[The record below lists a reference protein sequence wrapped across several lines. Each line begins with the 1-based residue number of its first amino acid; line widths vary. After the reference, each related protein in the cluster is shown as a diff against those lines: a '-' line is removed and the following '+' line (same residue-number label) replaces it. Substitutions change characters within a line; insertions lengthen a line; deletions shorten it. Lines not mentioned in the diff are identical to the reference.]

1 MVQPNW
7 FRVPNLRILIATGV
21 PRQREAG
28 AAAVVLNHQR
38 ELVKFGHEVDCWYL
52 DDVLANRKSGRFEG
66 LSFASAIAKRI
77 LRERKSYDVVNLH
90 APYGCIYGIWKKLL
104 RPAGAPPYVMTMQ
117 GSEER
122 YVFVMRRE
130 DKKGRAFHFNW
141 KNRLWHRLYHQV
153 MFDYSIRTA
162 DGGAVA
168 NREAWSCAELKFG
181 RDPGCIRYV
190 PNGVEEKFF
199 VERQYFP
206 QPATRLLYVGTW
218 LDRKGVYY
226 LADAFQSIARN
237 VPGVSLTLAGCL
249 GPVEQVKGFF
259 APEVREQIRVIPSV
273 SREEMPG
280 LYASHDILVFPSLME
295 GMPLTVLEAMATG
308 LPVVTTETPGMV
320 ELVEDGFN
328 GLLVQPA
335 DAAELAFAVER
346 LCNSSELRMQLGQA
360 AQNTM
365 RGYTWEIVT
374 RKLEHILLIASG
386 KSRGSN
392 QESVRDRI
400 TS

>member
-1 MVQPNW
+1 
-7 FRVPNLRILIATGV
+7 LRILIASGV

-28 AAAVVLNHQR
+28 AAAVVFNHQR
-38 ELVKFGHEVDCWYL
+38 ELEKFGHQVDCWYL
-52 DDVLANRKSGRFEG
+52 DDVLAKRSSGRFEA
-66 LSFASAIAKRI
+66 LSFAIAVARRI

-90 APYGCIYGIWKKLL
+90 APGGFVYGAWKKMR

-122 YVFVMRRE
+122 YVYVMRRE

-199 VERQYFP
+199 IARQYAP

-226 LADAFQSIARN
+226 LADAFPAIARN
-237 VPGVSLTLAGCL
+237 VPGVSLTLVGCL
-249 GPVEQVKGFF
+249 NPEEQVKGFF
-259 APEVREQIRVIPSV
+259 APEVREQIRVIRSV

-280 LYASHDILVFPSLME
+280 LYASHDLLVFPSMVE
-295 GMPLTVLEAMATG
+295 GMPLTLLEAMATG

-335 DAAELAFAVER
+335 DSAELASAVER
-346 LCNSSELRMQLGQA
+346 LCNSYELRMKLGQA

-365 RGYTWEIVT
+365 RRYTWEIVT
-374 RKLEHILLIASG
+374 RKLEEILLIAAG
-386 KSRGSN
+386 KSQSASR
-392 QESVRDRI
+392 ESAA
-400 TS
+400 S